1 MLHTHPGQSV
11 QEVAP
16 AADCLH
22 KGQGLQACPGDA
34 AKLPAVHWVHELFVH
49 PHPAGH
55 ESEQAVPRPVEVEYK
70 GAAQSVQEVAPVAV
84 EYVPMGHVVHW
95 VRPANAAKVPGEHDV
110 HELLPAAVLIDP
122 AGHCL
127 HENEPA
133 SA

>member
-1 MLHTHPGQSV
+1 MGQSV
-11 QEVAP
+11 QEPAP
-16 AADCLH
+16 ASEYLPA
-22 KGQGLQACPGDA
+22 GQSLQAVPWA
-34 AKLPAVHWVHELFVH
+34 AYLPAVHWMHELFVH

-95 VRPANAAKVPGEHDV
+95 VRPADAAKVPGEHDV

-133 SA
+133 SE